1 MQRQQNRRY
10 YLAAIVSL
18 ITFVVYLSSLH
29 HEFVE
34 WDDAQYVV
42 ENLHIRSIN
51 FAFIKWAF
59 ADFHAGNWHPLTWI
73 SHSIDYAIWGLNPLG
88 HHLTNVILHAV
99 NTFVVVL
106 LIIGLLDTLKE
117 STIKKGLSEFL
128 HERMILITG
137 GVTGLLFG
145 LHPLHVESVAWVAER
160 KDLLCALFFLLSIT
174 LYTKYVNSINNEPA
188 QEKSSLRFFNKQ
200 YFIAFVFFIL
210 ALLSKPMAVTLPF
223 VLLIL
228 DWYPFKRIRSL
239 KTFRAAFIEKIPLIA
254 LSLISSVLT
263 VLAQRAGGALVTV
276 ESAPLSTRVLVG
288 AGSLIAYLWK
298 MIWPLNLI
306 PFYPYPTDVSLLSL
320 EYLVKIVVVIGITII
335 CIVSTKKQRLW
346 LSVWSYYVITLIP
359 VIGIVQVGR
368 QAMADRYTYLPSLG
382 PFLII
387 GLGVAWAVSKMDT
400 LPQWGL
406 IIKLLGVAI
415 SIFVFVSLSYLT
427 FRQIGIWNNSIRLWS
442 YVIGKHPE
450 RVHLVYYFRGLA
462 FLNTDQTDKA
472 IEDFDMA
479 IDLDPYFGD
488 AFLNRGTAFE
498 KKGMFEKAIENFGK
512 AIALRPSYEAYFN
525 RGITFEKMGMLDKA
539 IADYDKAI
547 ALNPSR
553 YEAYHAAAKLYGKAG
568 LFDKA
573 KEYFSSYI
581 AINPKHAESY
591 NNRGLAYVYLG
602 QNDRALEDFN
612 TAIALDQNIAV
623 AYRNRGDLYLRMG
636 NREFALT
643 DFQKACDLG
652 DEKGCNALK
661 AVPQHGF

>member
-1 MQRQQNRRY
+1 MQRSQNYRY
-10 YLAAIVSL
+10 YVAAIVSL
-18 ITFVVYLSSLH
+18 VTFVVYLPSLH

-51 FAFIKWAF
+51 ITFIKWAF
-59 ADFHAGNWHPLTWI
+59 ANFHASNWHPLTWI
-73 SHSIDYAIWGLNPLG
+73 SHAIDYAIWGLNPLG
-88 HHLTNVILHAV
+88 HHLTNVILHAI
-99 NTFVVVL
+99 NTYLVVL
-106 LIIGLLDTLKE
+106 LIIGLLNVLKE
-117 STIKKGLSEFL
+117 TTIKKGLEEFL
-128 HERMILITG
+128 HERTILITG

-145 LHPLHVESVAWVAER
+145 LHPLHVESVVWVAER
-160 KDLLCALFFLLSIT
+160 KDLLCALFVLLSII
-174 LYTKYVNSINNEPA
+174 LYTKYVNRINKEPA

-223 VLLIL
+223 VMLIL

-239 KTFRAAFIEKIPLIA
+239 KTFQAAFIEKIPFIA

-263 VLAQRAGGALVTV
+263 VLAQRAGGALVSM
-276 ESAPLSTRVLVG
+276 ESAPLSTRVIVG

-320 EYLVKIVVVIGITII
+320 EYLVKIVFVIGITIL
-335 CIVSTKKQRLW
+335 CIVTAKKQRLW
-346 LSVWSYYVITLIP
+346 LSVWIYYVVTLIP

-382 PFLII
+382 PFLIM
-387 GLGVAWAVSKMDT
+387 GLGVAWASRKMNT
-400 LPQWGL
+400 LPRWGQ
-406 IIKLLGVAI
+406 IIKLLGAAI
-415 SIFVFVSLSYLT
+415 FIFAFVSMSYLT
-427 FRQIGIWNNSIRLWS
+427 FRQISIWNNSIRLWS

-462 FLNTDQTDKA
+462 FLNTDQADKA

-479 IDLDPYFGD
+479 IALDPYFGD
-488 AFLNRGTAFE
+488 AFLNRGNAFE
-498 KKGMFEKAIENFGK
+498 KIGKLDKAIEDFDK
-512 AIALRPSYEAYFN
+512 AIALSPSYEAYFN
-525 RGITFEKMGMLDKA
+525 RGITFEKMGLIDKA

-547 ALNPSR
+547 AFNPYH
-553 YEAYHAAAKLYGKAG
+553 YEAYFAVGKLYGKAG

-573 KEYFSSYI
+573 IEYFNKYI
-581 AINPKHAESY
+581 AINPKNAESY
-591 NNRGLAYVYLG
+591 NNRGLSYVYIG
-602 QNDRALEDFN
+602 QDDRALEDFN
-612 TAIALDQNIAV
+612 KAIALDQNIAV
-623 AYRNRGDLYLRMG
+623 TYRNRGNLYLRLG
-636 NREFALT
+636 NKELALS

-652 DEKGCNALK
+652 DEKGCKALK
-661 AVPQHGF
+661 AEP

>member
-1 MQRQQNRRY
+1 VQRPQNYRY
-10 YLAAIVSL
+10 YLAVLVSL

-42 ENLHIRSIN
+42 ENLHIRSIDI
-51 FAFIKWAF
+51 AFFKWAF

-73 SHSIDYAIWGLNPLG
+73 SHAIDYAIWGLNPLG
-88 HHLTNVILHAV
+88 HHLTSIILHAV
-99 NTFVVVL
+99 NAFIVVL
-106 LIIGLLDTLKE
+106 LIINLLNVLKE
-117 STIKKGLSEFL
+117 TTITEELSEFL
-128 HERMILITG
+128 DERMILITG

-160 KDLLCALFFLLSIT
+160 KDLLCALFVLLSTT
-174 LYTKYVNSINNEPA
+174 LYTKYVSSIYNESA
-188 QEKSSLRFFNKQ
+188 QEISSLRFFNKQ
-200 YFIAFVFFIL
+200 YLIAFVFFIF

-228 DWYPFKRIRSL
+228 DWYPFKRIQSL
-239 KTFRAAFIEKIPLIA
+239 KTFRSAFIEKIPLIA

-263 VLAQRAGGALVTV
+263 VLAQRTGGALVSM
-276 ESAPLSTRVLVG
+276 ESIPFSTRVLVG
-288 AGSLIAYLWK
+288 ARSLIAYLWK

-306 PFYPYPTDVSLLSL
+306 PFYPYPTHVSLLSL
-320 EYLVKIVVVIGITII
+320 EYLSTIFFVIGITII
-335 CIVSTKKQRLW
+335 CVVSAKKQRLW
-346 LSVWSYYVITLIP
+346 LSVWSYYVMTLIP

-382 PFLII
+382 PFLIM
-387 GLGVAWAVSKMDT
+387 GLGVAWVSRKVST
-400 LPQWGL
+400 LPRWGL
-406 IIKLLGVAI
+406 IIKPLGAI
-415 SIFVFVSLSYLT
+415 IAIFVFVFMSYLT

-462 FLNTDQTDKA
+462 YLNTDQVDKA
-472 IEDFDMA
+472 IEDFDTA
-479 IDLDPYFGD
+479 IALDPYFDD
-488 AFLNRGTAFE
+488 AFLNRGSAFE
-498 KKGMFEKAIENFGK
+498 KIGKFDKAIENFDK

-525 RGITFEKMGMLDKA
+525 RGITFEKMGLLDEA

-547 ALNPSR
+547 TLNPSR
-553 YEAYHAAAKLYGKAG
+553 YEAYRAIGRLYGKTG

-573 KEYFSSYI
+573 IEYFSKYI

-591 NNRGLAYVYLG
+591 NNRGLSYLYIG

-612 TAIALDQNIAV
+612 KAIALDQNIAV
-623 AYRNRGDLYLRMG
+623 TYRNRGNLYLRMG
-636 NREFALT
+636 NKAFALS

-661 AVPQHGF
+661 SAP

>member
-1 MQRQQNRRY
+1 MQRSQNYRY
-10 YLAAIVSL
+10 YVAAIVSL
-18 ITFVVYLSSLH
+18 VTFVVYLPSLH

-51 FAFIKWAF
+51 ITFIKWAF
-59 ADFHAGNWHPLTWI
+59 ANFHASNWHPLTWI
-73 SHSIDYAIWGLNPLG
+73 SHAIDYAIWGLNPLG
-88 HHLTNVILHAV
+88 HHLTNVILHAI
-99 NTFVVVL
+99 NTYLVVL
-106 LIIGLLDTLKE
+106 LIIGLLNVLKE
-117 STIKKGLSEFL
+117 TTIKKGLEEFL
-128 HERMILITG
+128 HERTILITG

-145 LHPLHVESVAWVAER
+145 LHPLHVESVVWVAER
-160 KDLLCALFFLLSIT
+160 KDLLCALFVLLSII
-174 LYTKYVNSINNEPA
+174 LYTKYVNRINKEPA

-223 VLLIL
+223 VMLIL

-239 KTFRAAFIEKIPLIA
+239 KTFQAAFIEKIPFIA

-263 VLAQRAGGALVTV
+263 VLAQRAGGALVSM
-276 ESAPLSTRVLVG
+276 ESAPLSTRVIVG

-320 EYLVKIVVVIGITII
+320 EYLVKIVFVIGITIL
-335 CIVSTKKQRLW
+335 CIVTAKRQRLW
-346 LSVWSYYVITLIP
+346 LSVWIYYVVTLIP

-382 PFLII
+382 PFLIM
-387 GLGVAWAVSKMDT
+387 GLGVAWASRKMNT
-400 LPQWGL
+400 LPRWGQ
-406 IIKLLGVAI
+406 IIKLLGAAI
-415 SIFVFVSLSYLT
+415 FIFAFVSMSYLT
-427 FRQIGIWNNSIRLWS
+427 FRQISIWNNSIRLWS

-462 FLNTDQTDKA
+462 FLNTDQADKA

-479 IDLDPYFGD
+479 IALDPYFGD
-488 AFLNRGTAFE
+488 AFLNRGNAFE
-498 KKGMFEKAIENFGK
+498 KIGKLDKAIEDFDK
-512 AIALRPSYEAYFN
+512 AIALSPSYEAYFN
-525 RGITFEKMGMLDKA
+525 RGITFEKMGLIDKA

-547 ALNPSR
+547 AFNPYH
-553 YEAYHAAAKLYGKAG
+553 YEAYFAVGKLYGKAG

-573 KEYFSSYI
+573 IEYFNKYI
-581 AINPKHAESY
+581 AINPKNAESY
-591 NNRGLAYVYLG
+591 NNRGLSYVYIG
-602 QNDRALEDFN
+602 QDDRALEDFN
-612 TAIALDQNIAV
+612 KAIALDQNIAV
-623 AYRNRGDLYLRMG
+623 TYRNRGNLYLRLG
-636 NREFALT
+636 NKELALS

-652 DEKGCNALK
+652 DEKGCKALK
-661 AVPQHGF
+661 AEP

>member
-1 MQRQQNRRY
+1 VQRPHNHRY

-51 FAFIKWAF
+51 IAFIKWAF
-59 ADFHAGNWHPLTWI
+59 VDFHAGNWHPLTWI
-73 SHSIDYAIWGLNPLG
+73 SHAIDYSIWGLNPLG
-88 HHLTNVILHAV
+88 HHLTNVIVHAV

-106 LIIGLLDTLKE
+106 LMINLLNVLKD
-117 STIKKGLSEFL
+117 STIKKGLSEFS

-160 KDLLCALFFLLSIT
+160 KDLLCALFVLLSIT
-174 LYTKYVNSINNEPA
+174 LYTKYINSINNGTV

-200 YFIAFVFFIL
+200 YVVAFIFFIL

-228 DWYPFKRIRSL
+228 DWYPFRRIQSL
-239 KTFRAAFIEKIPLIA
+239 KTFRAAFIEKIPFIA

-263 VLAQRAGGALVTV
+263 VLAQRAGGALVSM

-288 AGSLIAYLWK
+288 ASSLISYLWK
-298 MIWPLNLI
+298 MIWPFNLM
-306 PFYPYPTDVSLLSL
+306 PFYPYPTGVSLLSL
-320 EYLVKIVVVIGITII
+320 EYLFAIIFVIGITLI
-335 CIVSTKKQRLW
+335 CIVSAKKQRLW
-346 LSVWSYYVITLIP
+346 LSVWSYYVVTLIP

-382 PFLII
+382 PFLIM
-387 GLGVAWAVSKMDT
+387 GLGVAWAASKINT
-400 LPQWGL
+400 FPRWGL
-406 IIKLLGVAI
+406 IIKPLCAAI
-415 SIFVFVSLSYLT
+415 SIFVFVSMSYLT

-442 YVIGKHPE
+442 YVIEKHPE
-450 RVHLVYYFRGLA
+450 RIHLAYYFRGLA
-462 FLNTDQTDKA
+462 FLNTDLADKA
-472 IEDFDMA
+472 IKDFDMA
-479 IDLDPYFGD
+479 IALDPYFSD

-498 KKGMFEKAIENFGK
+498 RIGNFDKAIENFDE
-512 AIALRPSYEAYFN
+512 AIAVKPSYEAYFN
-525 RGITFEKMGMLDKA
+525 RGITFEKMGLLDKA

-547 ALNPSR
+547 ALNPYR
-553 YEAYHAAAKLYGKAG
+553 YEAYHAGGKLYGKAG

-573 KEYFSSYI
+573 IAYFNKYI
-581 AINPKHAESY
+581 AINPSHAESY
-591 NNRGLAYVYLG
+591 NNRGLSYVYIG
-602 QNDRALEDFN
+602 QDDRALEDFN
-612 TAIALDQNIAV
+612 KAIALDQNIAV
-623 AYRNRGDLYLRMG
+623 TYRNRGNLYLKMG
-636 NREFALT
+636 NKKFALA
-643 DFQKACDLG
+643 DFQKACVLG

-661 AVPQHGF
+661 AVP

>member
-1 MQRQQNRRY
+1 MQRSQNYRY
-10 YLAAIVSL
+10 YVAAIVSL
-18 ITFVVYLSSLH
+18 VTFVVYLPSLH

-51 FAFIKWAF
+51 ITFIKWAF
-59 ADFHAGNWHPLTWI
+59 ANFHASNWHPLTWI
-73 SHSIDYAIWGLNPLG
+73 SPAIDYAIWGLNPLG
-88 HHLTNVILHAV
+88 HHLTNVILHAI
-99 NTFVVVL
+99 NTYLVVL
-106 LIIGLLDTLKE
+106 LIIGLLNVLKE
-117 STIKKGLSEFL
+117 TTIKKGLEEFL
-128 HERMILITG
+128 HERTILITG

-145 LHPLHVESVAWVAER
+145 LHPLHVESVVWVAER
-160 KDLLCALFFLLSIT
+160 KDLLCALFVLLSII
-174 LYTKYVNSINNEPA
+174 LYTKYVNRINKEPA

-223 VLLIL
+223 VMLIL

-239 KTFRAAFIEKIPLIA
+239 KTFQAAFIEKIPFIA

-263 VLAQRAGGALVTV
+263 VLAQRAGGALVSM
-276 ESAPLSTRVLVG
+276 ESAPLSTRVIVG

-320 EYLVKIVVVIGITII
+320 EYLVKIVFVIGITIL
-335 CIVSTKKQRLW
+335 CIVTAKKQRLW
-346 LSVWSYYVITLIP
+346 LSVWIYYVVTLIP

-382 PFLII
+382 PFLIM
-387 GLGVAWAVSKMDT
+387 GLGVAWASRKMNT
-400 LPQWGL
+400 LPRWGQ
-406 IIKLLGVAI
+406 IIKLLGAAI
-415 SIFVFVSLSYLT
+415 FIFAFVSMSYLT
-427 FRQIGIWNNSIRLWS
+427 FRQISIWNNSIRLWS

-462 FLNTDQTDKA
+462 FLNTDQADKA

-479 IDLDPYFGD
+479 IALDPYFGD
-488 AFLNRGTAFE
+488 AFLNRGNAFE
-498 KKGMFEKAIENFGK
+498 KIGKLDKAIEDFDK
-512 AIALRPSYEAYFN
+512 AIALSPSYEAYFN
-525 RGITFEKMGMLDKA
+525 RGITFEKMGLIDKA

-547 ALNPSR
+547 AFNPYH
-553 YEAYHAAAKLYGKAG
+553 YEAYFAVGKLYGKAG

-573 KEYFSSYI
+573 IEYFNKYI
-581 AINPKHAESY
+581 AINPKNAESY
-591 NNRGLAYVYLG
+591 NNRGLSYVYIG
-602 QNDRALEDFN
+602 QDDRALEDFN
-612 TAIALDQNIAV
+612 KAIALDQNIAV
-623 AYRNRGDLYLRMG
+623 TYRNRGNLYLRLG
-636 NREFALT
+636 NKELALS

-652 DEKGCNALK
+652 DEKGCKALK
-661 AVPQHGF
+661 AEP

>member
-1 MQRQQNRRY
+1 MQRPQKYRY
-10 YLAAIVSL
+10 YLAILVSL

-51 FAFIKWAF
+51 IAFIKWAF

-73 SHSIDYAIWGLNPLG
+73 SHAIDYAIWGLNPLG
-88 HHLTNVILHAV
+88 HHLTNIILHAV

-106 LIIGLLDTLKE
+106 LTISLLNVLKE
-117 STIKKGLSEFL
+117 TTIKKGPSEFL
-128 HERMILITG
+128 HERMLLIAG

-160 KDLLCALFFLLSIT
+160 KDLLCALFVLLSIT
-174 LYTKYVNSINNEPA
+174 LYTKYVHRINSELA
-188 QEKSSLRFFNKQ
+188 EEKSLLRFFNKH
-200 YFIAFVFFIL
+200 YFFTLVFFIL

-228 DWYPFKRIRSL
+228 DWYPFKRIQSL
-239 KTFRAAFIEKIPLIA
+239 KTFRDAFIEKIPFIS
-254 LSLISSVLT
+254 LSLISSILT
-263 VLAQRAGGALVTV
+263 VLAQRAGGALVSM
-276 ESAPLSTRVLVG
+276 ESTPFSTRVLVG
-288 AGSLIAYLWK
+288 ARSLNAYLWK
-298 MIWPLNLI
+298 MIWPLDLI
-306 PFYPYPTDVSLLSL
+306 PFYPYPTDVSLFSL
-320 EYLVKIVVVIGITII
+320 EYLFAIVFVVGITII
-335 CIVSTKKQRLW
+335 CIVSAKKQRLW
-346 LSVWSYYVITLIP
+346 LSAWSYYVVTLIP

-382 PFLII
+382 PFLIMGI
-387 GLGVAWAVSKMDT
+387 GVAWASTKINT
-400 LPQWGL
+400 LPRWGL
-406 IIKLLGVAI
+406 IIKLLGAVI
-415 SIFVFVSLSYLT
+415 SIFVLVSMSYLT

-462 FLNTDQTDKA
+462 FLNTDQVDKA

-479 IDLDPYFGD
+479 ISLDPYYSD

-498 KKGMFEKAIENFGK
+498 IIGKFDKAIEDFDK
-512 AIALRPSYEAYFN
+512 AIALRTSYEAYFN
-525 RGITFEKMGMLDKA
+525 RGITFEKMGLLDKA

-553 YEAYHAAAKLYGKAG
+553 YEAYHAAGTLCGKTG

-573 KEYFSSYI
+573 IEYFNKYI

-591 NNRGLAYVYLG
+591 NNRGLSYVYIG
-602 QNDRALEDFN
+602 QVDRALEDFN
-612 TAIALDQNIAV
+612 KAIALDQNIAV
-623 AYRNRGDLYLRMG
+623 TYRNRGNLYLRMG
-636 NREFALT
+636 NKEFALS

-661 AVPQHGF
+661 AVP